1 MQMWGR
7 HLPYFLSL
15 SLKAS
20 KKSLKIPKGVIRICK
35 SKNRQ
40 HMAKRKGIKDKYIT
54 QKTKTRAA
62 CTPLKAGCELRC
74 SGRVDSSKEPIQVSI
89 LELQLS
95 YI

>member
-1 MQMWGR
+1 MWGR
-7 HLPYFLSL
+7 HLPYLLSL

-20 KKSLKIPKGVIRICK
+20 KKSEDTKGVMRICR

-54 QKTKTRAA
+54 QKTKARAA

-74 SGRVDSSKEPIQVSI
+74 SGRVGSSKEPIQVSI
-89 LELQLS
+89 LELQLVTFKT
-95 YI
+95 

>member
-1 MQMWGR
+1 MQN
-7 HLPYFLSL
+7 LSGTVFNITEFEDT
-15 SLKAS
+15 KGAMGTCIS
-20 KKSLKIPKGVIRICK
+20 K
-35 SKNRQ
+35 KNRQ

-54 QKTKTRAA
+54 QKTKARAA

-74 SGRVDSSKEPIQVSI
+74 SGRVGSSKEPIQVSI